1 MPSAR
6 SCGSLSADEVS
17 ASTRGPWLWLRPD
30 WACRLREDGENAQAK
45 RAEGIG
51 LQAKFRN
58 PNFMHRAA
66 AAAHCHLWAKHFT
79 LPLRQVQTK
88 KLPRIARI

>member
-1 MPSAR
+1 M
-6 SCGSLSADEVS
+6 
-17 ASTRGPWLWLRPD
+17 
-30 WACRLREDGENAQAK
+30 
-45 RAEGIG
+45 RAMHVEGIG
-51 LQAKFRN
+51 LQAKFRD

-79 LPLRQVQTK
+79 LTLRQVQTK